1 MIEPILLS
9 LRIAAIATLFS
20 GLIGTLLAY
29 KLSKKENFIK
39 DFLEV
44 MIILPMILPPSVTG
58 YLLLI
63 LIGKRGPIGSFL
75 LENFDYSLVFT
86 WVAAVL
92 AAAIVSLPLMYQ
104 NAKAAF
110 LGVEEDYIK
119 IARTLGAS
127 EKRIFFTITLPLAK
141 AGLISGIVLTFAR
154 SIGEFGATLMVA
166 GNIPGKTQTI
176 PTAIYFANQRGDNAS
191 ANILVGIM
199 VAFSFILIFTLNRWM
214 KKRGKEI

>member
-20 GLIGTLLAY
+20 GIAGTLLAY
-29 KLSKKENFIK
+29 FLNKKDSIIK

-44 MIILPMILPPSVTG
+44 LIILPMILPPSVTG
-58 YLLLI
+58 YILLI

-75 LENFDYSLVFT
+75 LENFDYNIVFT
-86 WVAAVL
+86 WIAAVL

-119 IARTLGAS
+119 SARTLGAL

-141 AGLISGIVLTFAR
+141 VGLISGIVLTFAR

-176 PTAIYFANQRGDNAS
+176 PTAIYFANQRGDTQTG
-191 ANILVGIM
+191 NILVGIM
-199 VAFSFILIFTLNRWM
+199 VAFSFILIFSLNRWM
-214 KKRGKEI
+214 RSRKEEL

>member
-20 GLIGTLLAY
+20 GIAGTLLAY
-29 KLSKKENFIK
+29 FLNKKDSIIK
-39 DFLEV
+39 DLLEV
-44 MIILPMILPPSVTG
+44 LIILPMILPPSVTG
-58 YLLLI
+58 YILLI

-75 LENFDYSLVFT
+75 LENFDYTIVFT
-86 WVAAVL
+86 WIAAVL

-119 IARTLGAS
+119 SARTLGAS

-141 AGLISGIVLTFAR
+141 VGLISGIVLTFAR

-176 PTAIYFANQRGDNAS
+176 PTAIYFANQRGDTQTG
-191 ANILVGIM
+191 NILVGIM
-199 VAFSFILIFTLNRWM
+199 VAFSFILIFSLNRWM
-214 KKRGKEI
+214 RSRKEEL

>member
-20 GLIGTLLAY
+20 GIAGTLLAY
-29 KLSKKENFIK
+29 FLNKKDSIIK

-44 MIILPMILPPSVTG
+44 LIILPMILPPSVTG
-58 YLLLI
+58 YILLI

-75 LENFDYSLVFT
+75 LENFDYNIVFT
-86 WVAAVL
+86 WIAAVL

-119 IARTLGAS
+119 SARTLGAS

-141 AGLISGIVLTFAR
+141 VGLISGIILTFAR

-176 PTAIYFANQRGDNAS
+176 PTAIYFANQRGDTQTG
-191 ANILVGIM
+191 NILVGIM
-199 VAFSFILIFTLNRWM
+199 VAFSFILIFSLNRWM
-214 KKRGKEI
+214 RSRKEEL

>member
-20 GLIGTLLAY
+20 ATLGTFLAY
-29 KLSKKENFIK
+29 TLNKSDSFFK

-44 MIILPMILPPSVTG
+44 LIILPMILPPSVTG

-63 LIGKRGPIGSFL
+63 LIGKRGPVGKFL
-75 LENFDYSLVFT
+75 LENFGYSMVFT

-110 LGVEEDYIK
+110 IGVDEDYIK
-119 IARTLGAS
+119 SARTLGAS
-127 EKRIFFTITLPLAK
+127 EKRLFFTITLPLAK
-141 AGLISGIVLTFAR
+141 VGLISGVVLTFAR

-176 PTAIYFANQRGDNAS
+176 PTAIYFANQRGDNQT

-199 VAFSFILIFTLNRWM
+199 VVFSFILIFSLNRWM
-214 KKRGKEI
+214 RRHRERL